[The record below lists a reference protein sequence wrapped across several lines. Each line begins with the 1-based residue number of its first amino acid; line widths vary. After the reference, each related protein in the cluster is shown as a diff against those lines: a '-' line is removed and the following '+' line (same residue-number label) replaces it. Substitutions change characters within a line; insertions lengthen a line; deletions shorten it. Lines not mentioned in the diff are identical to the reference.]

1 MSLCF
6 VFSVRGSVAD
16 VSYFQIFVGNL
27 AWTTNDDSLHAAFS
41 AYGQVTDSIVL
52 KDRETQRSRG
62 FGFVTYATPEEAQA
76 AIEAMD
82 GQQLDGRQVR
92 VNLAN
97 ERGSGGGFNG
107 GGGGYG
113 GNRGGTYRAS
123 CRICRIGLCNSRP
136 LSGYGG
142 QGGYGGNQGGYG
154 GGY

>member
-1 MSLCF
+1 MS
-6 VFSVRGSVAD
+6 RRPEAAPGTK
-16 VSYFQIFVGNL
+16 IFVGNL
-27 AWTTNDDSLHAAFS
+27 SWQTNDDSLHAAFS

-76 AIEAMD
+76 ATEAMD

-97 ERGSGGGFNG
+97 ERGSGGGGGFG
-107 GGGGYG
+107 GGGFG
-113 GNRGGTYRAS
+113 GNRGGY
-123 CRICRIGLCNSRP
+123 G
-136 LSGYGG
+136 GG

>member
-1 MSLCF
+1 MSRRPEAAPGTK
-6 VFSVRGSVAD
+6 V
-16 VSYFQIFVGNL
+16 FVGNL
-27 AWTTNDDSLHAAFS
+27 AWSTNDDSLHAAFS

-76 AIEAMD
+76 SIEAMD

-97 ERGSGGGFNG
+97 ERGSGGGFGGNG
-107 GGGGYG
+107 GGFG
-113 GNRGGTYRAS
+113 GNRG
-123 CRICRIGLCNSRP
+123 
-136 LSGYGG
+136 GYGG